1 MVLVRFIRHGQ
12 SECNL
17 YNITGKGD
25 GSVCD
30 GPGGGDSSLSKNGV
44 QEAKLLNSVM
54 KGGKTKSSVTH
65 AQHKSATYVDLIE
78 KEARFKILNFKKE
91 KNAKGYKIE
100 DTPVMVSSMQRAKQT
115 AEIAFEGI
123 EGVNFEVTDLLREVV
138 WGDDYFK
145 MYRGYIK
152 LAKQIKKK
160 CGVRDTNKISQIA
173 LVCHHNTI
181 RYMICALCFVFSKVF
196 PKLEINVLN
205 AGFLDI
211 EFSEHQK
218 WFQLDAYNVQV
229 YTLPK
234 PRWNPGP
241 YVGNPL
247 VTRQNAENIMGCGK
261 PFDKGGTTH
270 FFVAFDFTN
279 SQASVY
285 EVYESRPDLE
295 AGLTKKSNI
304 IDLLEGIQDQSDSL
318 LFSNLFVGKLAGGPP
333 PAIDRK
339 NAELECAVALKVEGR
354 EFNYFVVYDIYSIA
368 CTYLNLEDDILGITI
383 AEIGGRYFV
392 LLISERAVYLLL
404 FMTSGI
410 LKTLDENKAEVDSYL
425 NGRPLVP
432 LTTIVDGVGYFSM
445 SNFI

>member
-17 YNITGKGD
+17 YNITEKGD
-25 GSVCD
+25 NSVCD
-30 GPGGGDSSLSKNGV
+30 VPGGGESSLSEKGV
-44 QEAKLLNSVM
+44 KEAKLLNSVM

-65 AQHKSATYVDLIE
+65 AQYKSATYVDVIE
-78 KEARFKILNFKKE
+78 KDASFKILNFKK

-100 DTPVMVSSMQRAKQT
+100 NTPVLVSSMQRAKQT

-138 WGDDYFK
+138 WGDNYFK
-145 MYRGYIK
+145 MYKGYVK
-152 LAKQIKKK
+152 LAKQIKKR
-160 CGVRDTNKISQIA
+160 CERETPKISQIA

-181 RYMICALCFVFSKVF
+181 RYMICALCFVYSKVF

-211 EFSEHQK
+211 EFIEHQK
-218 WFQLDAYNVQV
+218 WFEMDAYNVQV

-234 PRWNPGP
+234 PRWKSGI

-247 VTRQNAENIMGCGK
+247 VTRQNAENIFGCGK

-270 FFVAFDFTN
+270 FLIAFDVTN

-285 EVYESRPDLE
+285 ELYKSRPDLE
-295 AGLTKKSNI
+295 AGLSKKSDF
-304 IDLLEGIQDQSDSL
+304 IDLLEGIQDHSDSF
-318 LFSNLFVGKLAGGPP
+318 LFSNYFVGKLVGGPP
-333 PAIDRK
+333 PSMTEEHTD
-339 NAELECAVALKVEGR
+339 LECAVALKVEGR
-354 EFNYFVVYDIYSIA
+354 EFNYFVVYDFNSIG
-368 CTYLNLEDDILGITI
+368 CMYVNLQDEVLGI
-383 AEIGGRYFV
+383 AVAAIGGRYFV
-392 LLISERAVYLLL
+392 LLFSEKAVYLLL

-410 LKTLDENKAEVDSYL
+410 LKTIDENKEEVDSYL

-432 LTTIVDGVGYFSM
+432 LTTILDGVGYFSM
-445 SNFI
+445 QNFI